1 MPTFIERFFEAHR
14 EYFYL
19 YSQNST
25 WHLIFFVIVLLVLFF
40 GRLALSTRRIERSRA
55 SIPLVIG
62 GWGTRGKSGTERK
75 KSALFHALG
84 CEVFTKTTGCEAMF
98 IHSVPGQKPLELFIY
113 RPYDKATI
121 WEQHDVLALARDLR
135 PNVFLYE
142 CMALNPQYVQLIQ
155 EGWMHDDLSTITN
168 TYPDHEDIQGPAGI
182 NIPYVMNEFIPWG
195 KTCFTCEDMF
205 FPVLR
210 SAARRKGTEMVQVS
224 WREGA
229 MIPEDVLER
238 YPYKVHPMNLAMV
251 ARMAQHMGVDRDFAL
266 KEIAD
271 WIVPDL
277 GVLKVF
283 PIGRHRGR
291 RLEFSNGHSANERR
305 GFNAN
310 WARLGLD
317 RHDPVKEPGTWVV
330 TVINNRADRIPRS
343 KVFADAMVK
352 DVRVHRH
359 MCIGTNLTGL
369 YGYVEAALETR
380 LANATLVDPEF
391 PHLADR
397 DRTREHAMARFDA
410 ELRDLM
416 WETPTLRDVAR
427 KLEAMLT
434 GLDVP
439 EADARRIAFDEGLLA
454 AFERSSIRSARIDCF
469 LPEGREDPAL
479 DAELARARGE
489 IEKAGVD
496 PEIAGECV
504 EWTRRYLAE
513 FKSVE
518 AVRAHL
524 VSALATEDPA
534 RPEVREALDRVL
546 RDLIRKIFMAKLE
559 LQFNHLATGNQ
570 TIDFICRRC
579 PPGYFIRVHGAQ
591 NIKGPGLD
599 WCYRWISL
607 EKVVQACARLSDE
620 RAWVRYD
627 ALVWLGSYGEY
638 GILDAP
644 VAKEAIERMKRLPQ
658 NQESNMLAQANLA
671 LAHVTRR
678 YQEALASVAPKEE
691 TRGRLARAAARLFE
705 RALAALE
712 RALDSGDSKRRRR
725 LAEQVLRDLVDQRI
739 SHERAAA
746 ELRDLM
752 KRQKGGWLAKAI
764 ETRKK
769 ALLGAG
775 PAAKAAS

>member
-1 MPTFIERFFEAHR
+1 LRFLRDLVDANR
-14 EYFYL
+14 ELFYL

-25 WHLIFFVIVLLVLFF
+25 WHLIFAVVGFLLLFF
-40 GRLALSTRRIERSRA
+40 GRLALATHRIERARS

-98 IHSVPGQKPLELFIY
+98 IHSVPGQKPIELFIY
-113 RPYDKATI
+113 RPNDKATI
-121 WEQHDVLALARDLR
+121 WEQRDIIELARKLR

-142 CMALNPQYVQLIQ
+142 CMALNPQYVRLIQ

-182 NIPYVMNEFIPWG
+182 DLPYVMNEFIPIG

-205 FPVLR
+205 FPVLKQG
-210 SAARRKGTEMVQVS
+210 ARRKKTEIVQVG

-229 MIPEDVLER
+229 MIPEDVLDR

-251 ARMAQHMGVDRDFAL
+251 VRMAQHLGVERDFAL

-310 WARLGLD
+310 WVRLGLD
-317 RHDPVKEPGTWVV
+317 RYDPVRDPGKWVV
-330 TVINNRADRIPRS
+330 TVINNRADRVPRS

-352 DVRVHRH
+352 DVRCHRH

-369 YGYVEAALETR
+369 RGFVEAALETR
-380 LANATLVDPEF
+380 VENVHLIDPEF
-391 PHLADR
+391 QGDR
-397 DRTREHAMARFDA
+397 EAITKHAMERFEK
-410 ELRDLM
+410 ELHELM
-416 WETPTLRDVAR
+416 WETPALRDVAR
-427 KLEAMLT
+427 KLEAMLL
-434 GLDVP
+434 GLDLP
-439 EADARRIAFDEGLLA
+439 EAEARRIAFDTELA
-454 AFERSSIRSARIDCF
+454 AAAEKSELRSAAIDVF
-469 LPEGREDPAL
+469 LPAGREDPAI
-479 DAELARARGE
+479 DKELERTRDE
-489 IEKAGVD
+489 IVKAGVD
-496 PEIAGECV
+496 AEIASECV
-504 EWTRRYLAE
+504 AWYKRYLAE
-513 FKSVE
+513 WKSVE
-518 AVRAHL
+518 ALRAHFR
-524 VSALATEDPA
+524 SALASEDCSRPA
-534 RPEVREALDRVL
+534 VRKALDEKL
-546 RDLIRKIFMAKLE
+546 REMVRKIFMAKLE
-559 LQFNHLATGNQ
+559 MQWNPLASGNQ

-579 PPGYFIRVHGAQ
+579 PPGYLVHVHGAQ

-607 EKVVQACARLSDE
+607 EKVVEATKKLEDE

-627 ALVWLGSYGEY
+627 ALVWLTGYAEF
-638 GILDAP
+638 GIMDAP
-644 VAKEAIERMKRLPQ
+644 LARAAIEKMMARPE
-658 NQESNMLAQANLA
+658 NQEMNLQTQAKLA
-671 LAHVTRR
+671 LAHVAKK
-678 YQEALASVAPKEE
+678 YEEALASLVVKEPE
-691 TRGRLARAAARLFE
+691 RGRIARFFAKIGAKLLVAAE
-705 RALAALE
+705 RFLE
-712 RALDSGDSKRRRR
+712 AGDSKYRRR
-725 LAEQVLRDLVDQRI
+725 AADAILRDLVDQRI
-739 SHERAAA
+739 SHERAAI

-752 KRQKGGWLAKAI
+752 KRQKGGWLEKRLRAMVGT
-764 ETRKK
+764 E
-769 ALLGAG
+769 
-775 PAAKAAS
+775 AKAAS